1 MALEVVFEKECIIA
15 RNRCALRWC
24 HRGVGR

>member
-1 MALEVVFEKECIIA
+1 MS
-15 RNRCALRWC
+15 ALRWC